1 VEPQLNSEV
10 HDLTVD
16 ALYERH
22 AGSLELEWI
31 SGRSGGSRA
40 LRTEESSSWPA
51 TLVGHMNLVRPHQV
65 QVIGRSE
72 SHYLDALSS
81 QDADVVSARLYDAK
95 PAVIIIAEGLKAP
108 KSIMT
113 AAAETGT
120 PLLSS
125 RVASDTVVQALQHDL
140 ARRFARRHVV
150 HGVFIEVM
158 GVGVLITGEAGLG
171 KSELALELISRGHRL
186 VADDSPE
193 FYLTAPGILEGCCPP
208 ELQDFMEV
216 RGLGI
221 VNVRELFGDGSVKR
235 DRNLGLIVRLLVLDA
250 GGLSPEER
258 LEGIRRM
265 RKILDVAVPEYTLPV
280 APGRNL
286 SVLVECTVRNHLLLK
301 KGYNAAQQFA
311 EHQNRLMHK
320 DQGS

>member
-1 VEPQLNSEV
+1 MSAKV

-16 ALYERH
+16 ALYARH
-22 AGSLELEWI
+22 AEGLRLEWI
-31 SGRSGGSRA
+31 AGRSGGSQA

-51 TLVGHMNLVRPHQV
+51 NMVGHMNLVRPHQV

-72 SHYLDALSS
+72 TEYLDSLSGA
-81 QDADVVSARLYDAK
+81 DAETTSERLFKAK
-95 PAVIIIAEGLKAP
+95 PAMVIIADGLKAP
-108 KSIMT
+108 KSII
-113 AAAETGT
+113 AGAAESGT
-120 PLLSS
+120 PVLSS
-125 RVASDTVVQALQHDL
+125 PTASDTVVQALQHDL

-158 GVGVLITGEAGLG
+158 GVGVLITGEAAIG

-235 DRNLGLIVRLLVLDA
+235 DRNLGLIVRLLLLDDE
-250 GGLSPEER
+250 GLSPEER

-265 RKILDVAVPEYTLPV
+265 RKILEVPVPEYTLPV

-301 KGYNAAQQFA
+301 KGYDAAHQFA
-311 EHQNRLMHK
+311 ERQNRLMHG
-320 DQGS
+320 DADEND

>member
-1 VEPQLNSEV
+1 MNSKV

-16 ALYERH
+16 ALYARH
-22 AGSLELEWI
+22 AEELELEWI
-31 SGRSGGSRA
+31 SGRSGGSQA

-51 TLVGHMNLVRPHQV
+51 NLVGHMNLVRPHQV
-65 QVIGRSE
+65 QVIGLSE
-72 SHYLDALSS
+72 TKYLEALKSADANS
-81 QDADVVSARLYDAK
+81 VGARLFSAK
-95 PAVIIIAEGLKAP
+95 PALIIIADGLKAP
-108 KSIMT
+108 KSIIA
-113 AAAETGT
+113 AAAESGT
-120 PLLSS
+120 PVLSS
-125 RVASDTVVQALQHDL
+125 RIASDTVVQALQHDI

-235 DRNLGLIVRLLVLDA
+235 DRNLGLIVRLLVLDK
-250 GGLSPEER
+250 GGLNPEER
-258 LEGIRRM
+258 LEGFRRM
-265 RKILDVAVPEYTLPV
+265 RKILDVPVPEYTLPV

-301 KGYNAAQQFA
+301 KGYDAAHQFA
-311 EHQNRLMHK
+311 ERQNRLMHG
-320 DQGS
+320 DEE

>member
-1 VEPQLNSEV
+1 MNSRV

-16 ALYERH
+16 ALFERH
-22 AGSLELEWI
+22 AGELELEWI
-31 SGRSGGSRA
+31 SGRSGGCRA
-40 LRTEESSSWPA
+40 LRTQESSSWPA
-51 TLVGHMNLVRPHQV
+51 NLVGHLNLVRPHQV
-65 QVIGRSE
+65 QVIGRAE
-72 SHYLDALSS
+72 SSYLDALSRGE
-81 QDADVVSARLYDAK
+81 AGEVSARLFDAK
-95 PAVIIIAEGLKAP
+95 PALIIIADGLKAT
-108 KSIMT
+108 KSVMT

-125 RVASDTVVQALQHDL
+125 RIASETVVQALQHDI

-235 DRNLGLIVRLLVLDA
+235 DRNLGLIVRLLMLDG

-301 KGYNAAQQFA
+301 KGYDAAQQFA
-311 EHQNRLMHK
+311 ERQNRLMHGDAQK
-320 DQGS
+320 EG

>member
-1 VEPQLNSEV
+1 MNSKLDE
-10 HDLTVD
+10 LTVD
-16 ALYERH
+16 ALYARH
-22 AGSLELEWI
+22 AEGLELEWI
-31 SGRSGGSRA
+31 SGRSGGSQA

-51 TLVGHMNLVRPHQV
+51 NLVGHMNLVRPHQV

-72 SHYLDALSS
+72 TQYLDALSS
-81 QDADVVSARLYDAK
+81 VDADSASARLFKAK
-95 PAVIIIAEGLKAP
+95 PALIIIADGLKAP
-108 KSIMT
+108 KSVIA
-113 AAAETGT
+113 AAAESRT
-120 PLLSS
+120 PVLSS

-158 GVGVLITGEAGLG
+158 GVGVLITGEAGVG

-221 VNVRELFGDGSVKR
+221 VNVHELFGDGSVKR
-235 DRNLGLIVRLLVLDA
+235 DRNLGLIVRLLVLDE
-250 GGLSPEER
+250 GSLNPEER

-265 RKILDVAVPEYTLPV
+265 RKILDVPVPEYTLPV

-301 KGYNAAQQFA
+301 KGYDAAHQFA
-311 EHQNRLMHK
+311 ERQNRLMH
-320 DQGS
+320 GNGEENG

>member
-1 VEPQLNSEV
+1 MTR
-10 HDLTVD
+10 DLTVD
-16 ALYERH
+16 ALYARH
-22 AGSLELEWI
+22 AEGLELEWI
-31 SGRSGGSRA
+31 SGRSGGGQV
-40 LRTEESSSWPA
+40 LRTEESTNWPA
-51 TLVGHMNLVRPHQV
+51 NLVGHMNLLRPHQV

-72 SHYLDALSS
+72 HKHLETLAAA
-81 QDADVVSARLYDAK
+81 DADSISARLFEAK
-95 PAVIIIAEGLKAP
+95 PALIIVADGLRAP
-108 KSIMT
+108 KPIMAGAT
-113 AAAETGT
+113 EAGT
-120 PLLSS
+120 PVLTS

-150 HGVFIEVM
+150 HGVLIEVM
-158 GVGVLITGEAGLG
+158 GVGVLITGESGVG

-221 VNVRELFGDGSVKR
+221 FNVRELFGDGSVKR
-235 DRNLGLIVRLLVLDA
+235 DRNLGLIVRLLVLDEP
-250 GGLSPEER
+250 GLSAEER

-265 RKILDVAVPEYTLPV
+265 RKILDVPVPEYTLPV

-286 SVLVECTVRNHLLLK
+286 AVLVECTVRNHLLLK
-301 KGYNAAQQFA
+301 KGYDAAHQFA
-311 EHQNRLMHK
+311 ERQNRLMHGDVGEK
-320 DQGS
+320 DKS

>member
-1 VEPQLNSEV
+1 MGP
-10 HDLTVD
+10 DLTVD
-16 ALYERH
+16 ALYARH
-22 AGSLELEWI
+22 AERLELEWI
-31 SGRSGGSRA
+31 SGRSAGGRL
-40 LRTEESSSWPA
+40 LRLDESSSWPA
-51 TLVGHMNLVRPHQV
+51 NLVGHMNAVRPHQV
-65 QVIGRSE
+65 QVVGRSE
-72 SHYLDALSS
+72 LDYL
-81 QDADVVSARLYDAK
+81 ARL
-95 PAVIIIAEGLKAP
+95 PAAEPEGLCLRLVEAGPACIIVADGAKAP
-108 KSIMT
+108 RSIV
-113 AAAETGT
+113 AAASQADI

-125 RVASDTVVQALQHDL
+125 RVASDTVVQALQHDV

-158 GVGVLITGEAGLG
+158 GVGVLITGEAGIG

-193 FYLTAPGILEGCCPP
+193 FYLTAPGILEGSCPP

-235 DRNLGLIVRLLVLDA
+235 DRNLGLIVRLQVLDE

-258 LEGIRRM
+258 LEGIRRV
-265 RKILDVAVPEYTLPV
+265 RDILDVQVPEYTLPV

-301 KGYNAAQQFA
+301 KGYDATQQFA
-311 EHQNRLMHK
+311 ERQTRLMRGEAR
-320 DQGS
+320 DEER

>member
-1 VEPQLNSEV
+1 MNSKV

-16 ALYERH
+16 ALYARH
-22 AGSLELEWI
+22 AEELELEWI
-31 SGRSGGSRA
+31 SGRSGGSQA

-51 TLVGHMNLVRPHQV
+51 NLVGHMNLVRPHQV
-65 QVIGRSE
+65 QVIGLSE
-72 SHYLDALSS
+72 TKYLEALESA
-81 QDADVVSARLYDAK
+81 DADSVGARLFSAK
-95 PAVIIIAEGLKAP
+95 PALIIIADGLKAP
-108 KSIMT
+108 KSIIA
-113 AAAETGT
+113 AAAESGT
-120 PLLSS
+120 PVLSS
-125 RVASDTVVQALQHDL
+125 RIASDTVVQALQHDI

-235 DRNLGLIVRLLVLDA
+235 DRNLGLIVRLLVLDK
-250 GGLSPEER
+250 GGLNPEER
-258 LEGIRRM
+258 LEGFRRM
-265 RKILDVAVPEYTLPV
+265 RKILDVPVPEYTLPV

-301 KGYNAAQQFA
+301 KGYDAAHQFA
-311 EHQNRLMHK
+311 ERQNRLMHG
-320 DQGS
+320 DEE

>member
-1 VEPQLNSEV
+1 MNSKV

-16 ALYERH
+16 ALYARH
-22 AGSLELEWI
+22 AEELELEWI
-31 SGRSGGSRA
+31 SGRSGGSQA

-51 TLVGHMNLVRPHQV
+51 NLVGHMNLVRPHQV
-65 QVIGRSE
+65 QVIGLSE
-72 SHYLDALSS
+72 AKYLEALESA
-81 QDADVVSARLYDAK
+81 DADSVGARLFSAK
-95 PAVIIIAEGLKAP
+95 PALIIIADGLKAP
-108 KSIMT
+108 KSIIA
-113 AAAETGT
+113 AAAESGT
-120 PLLSS
+120 PVLSS
-125 RVASDTVVQALQHDL
+125 RIASDTVVQALQHDI

-235 DRNLGLIVRLLVLDA
+235 DRNLGLIVRLLVLDK
-250 GGLSPEER
+250 GGLNPEER
-258 LEGIRRM
+258 LEGFRRM
-265 RKILDVAVPEYTLPV
+265 RKILDVPVPEYTLPV

-301 KGYNAAQQFA
+301 KGYDAAHQFA
-311 EHQNRLMHK
+311 ERQNRLMHG
-320 DQGS
+320 DEE

>member
-1 VEPQLNSEV
+1 MNAKAS
-10 HDLTVD
+10 DLTVD
-16 ALYERH
+16 ALYARH
-22 AGSLELEWI
+22 AETLELEWI
-31 SGRSGGSRA
+31 SGRSGGSRS

-51 TLVGHMNLVRPHQV
+51 NLVGHMNLVRPHQV
-65 QVIGRSE
+65 QVIGSSE
-72 SHYLDALSS
+72 TGYLEALSS
-81 QDADVVSARLYDAK
+81 GDADSVSEKLFQAK
-95 PAVIIIAEGLKAP
+95 PALIIIADGLKAP
-108 KSIMT
+108 KRIIA
-113 AAAETGT
+113 AAAETDT
-120 PLLSS
+120 PILTS

-235 DRNLGLIVRLLVLDA
+235 DRNLGLIVRLLVLDE
-250 GGLSPEER
+250 GGMSPEER

-265 RKILDVAVPEYTLPV
+265 RKILDVPVPEYTLPV

-301 KGYNAAQQFA
+301 KGYDAAHQFA
-311 EHQNRLMHK
+311 ERQNRLMHG
-320 DQGS
+320 DEE

>member
-1 VEPQLNSEV
+1 MNAKAQ
-10 HDLTVD
+10 DLTVD
-16 ALYERH
+16 SLYARH
-22 AGSLELEWI
+22 AGGLELEWI
-31 SGRSGGSRA
+31 SGRSGGNRA
-40 LRTEESSSWPA
+40 LRADDSSSWPA
-51 TLVGHMNLVRPHQV
+51 NLVGHMNLVRPHQV
-65 QVIGRSE
+65 QVLGRSE
-72 SHYLDALSS
+72 TRYLEALSGA
-81 QDADVVSARLYDAK
+81 DADAVSARLFDAT
-95 PAVIIIAEGLKAP
+95 PALIIIADGLKAP
-108 KSIMT
+108 KSIIA
-113 AAAETGT
+113 AAAESGT
-120 PLLSS
+120 PVLAS
-125 RVASDTVVQALQHDL
+125 RVASETVVQALQHDI

-186 VADDSPE
+186 IADDSPE
-193 FYLTAPGILEGCCPP
+193 FYLTAPGILEGSCPP

-265 RKILDVAVPEYTLPV
+265 RKILDVPVPEYTLPV

-301 KGYNAAQQFA
+301 KGYDAAQQFA
-311 EHQNRLMHK
+311 ERQIRLM
-320 DQGS
+320 QGDDENRH

>member
-1 VEPQLNSEV
+1 MNSKV
-10 HDLTVD
+10 RDLTVD
-16 ALYERH
+16 ALYGRH
-22 AGSLELEWI
+22 AEGLELEWI
-31 SGRSGGSRA
+31 SGRSGGSRE
-40 LRTEESSSWPA
+40 LRTEETSSWPA
-51 TLVGHMNLVRPHQV
+51 NLVGHMNLVRPHQV

-72 SHYLDALSS
+72 IQYFESLS
-81 QDADVVSARLYDAK
+81 DADADAASARLFQSN
-95 PAVIIIAEGLKAP
+95 PAMIIIADGLKTP
-108 KSIMT
+108 KSIIAG
-113 AAAETGT
+113 AADAGT
-120 PLLSS
+120 PVLSS
-125 RVASDTVVQALQHDL
+125 RTASDTVVQALQHDL

-235 DRNLGLIVRLLVLDA
+235 DRNLGLIVRLLVLDE
-250 GGLSPEER
+250 GGMSPEER

-265 RKILDVAVPEYTLPV
+265 RKILGVPVPEYTLPV

-301 KGYNAAQQFA
+301 KGYDAAHQFA
-311 EHQNRLMHK
+311 ERQNRLMHG
-320 DQGS
+320 DEE